1 MGSSVSKYL
10 EKLTEKVNNAGHFGA
25 NAKQLEKVMS
35 DREIMNAKGGLKVPK
50 NKIQDIIDDET
61 NQIIAI
67 FEEEYPELSN
77 EFQDIQ
83 DEMYEMFARKHM
95 DYGLNNIALG
105 GDLTNKEDKKFS
117 LTGLCIRLTDKISRL
132 KNLLINGRSFV
143 KGEGMEDT
151 FIDIAN
157 YGIIGLLV
165 GRDKWK
171 K

>member
-1 MGSSVSKYL
+1 MGSIISKY
-10 EKLTEKVNNAGHFGA
+10 ED
-25 NAKQLEKVMS
+25 MS

-50 NKIQDIIDDET
+50 KLKTSPHLNSTPIE
-61 NQIIAI
+61 I
-67 FEEEYPELSN
+67 FEYEYPELSD
-77 EFQDIQ
+77 EFKQIQ
-83 DEMYEMFARKHM
+83 NEMYEMFARKHM

-105 GDLTNKEDKKFS
+105 GDIINNCDDKQFS

-132 KNLLINGRSFV
+132 KNLLINGKSFV
-143 KGEGMEDT
+143 EGEGIQDT

>member
-1 MGSSVSKYL
+1 MGSSVTKYL
-10 EKLTEKVNNAGHFGA
+10 EENVGYFG
-25 NAKQLEKVMS
+25 NKSKQITMS
-35 DREIMNAKGGLKVPK
+35 DREIMDAKYP
-50 NKIQDIIDDET
+50 NKKIKEFMNYET
-61 NQIIAI
+61 NQIITI
-67 FEEEYPELSN
+67 FEEEYPDLAN
-77 EFQDIQ
+77 EFQNIQ

-105 GDLTNKEDKKFS
+105 GDIVNNSDDKKFS
-117 LTGLCIRLTDKISRL
+117 LTGLAIRLTDKISRL
-132 KNLLINGRSFV
+132 RNLMVNGRNYV

-165 GRDKWK
+165 GRNKWK